1 MSHFA
6 QYIKSMAIFSEA
18 KQQEI
23 HWLFDSLINSLAIAE
38 RNAQGQRHSSAATSL
53 RHAKNLMRF
62 LNRSFQDLPDPQLV
76 SHLNDFFDML
86 ERSIDHSMQLP
97 LEEDLQ
103 EIRLLI
109 CDLHKGWEK
118 LLMPTTSAPTQGVTQ
133 EVGDL
138 SKGLL
143 A

>member
-6 QYIKSMAIFSEA
+6 QYIKSLAIFSEE

-38 RNAQGQRHSSAATSL
+38 RNAQAQRHASAGTSL

-62 LNRSFQDLPDPQLV
+62 LGRSFQDLPDPQLV
-76 SHLNDFFDML
+76 GHLDDFFGML
-86 ERSIDHSMQLP
+86 ERSMDHSMQLP

-103 EIRLLI
+103 EIRLLV
-109 CDLHKGWEK
+109 CELQKGWES
-118 LLMPTTSAPTQGVTQ
+118 LLMPTTSSPSRT
-133 EVGDL
+133 VGHTADL
-138 SKGLL
+138 SSELL

>member
-6 QYIKSMAIFSEA
+6 QYIQSLTIFSEE

-23 HWLFDSLINSLAIAE
+23 HWLFDSLVNSLAIAE
-38 RNAQGQRHSSAATSL
+38 RNAQAQRHASAATSL

-62 LNRSFQDLPDPQLV
+62 LNRSFQSLPDQKLV
-76 SHLNDFFDML
+76 GHLNEFFDMM
-86 ERSIDHSMQLP
+86 ERSVEHSMQLP

-103 EIRLLI
+103 EIRLLV
-109 CDLHKGWEK
+109 CDLQKGWET
-118 LLMPTTSAPTQGVTQ
+118 LLMPTTTSPNQLVPQRA
-133 EVGDL
+133 DL
-138 SKGLL
+138 AAGLL

>member
-6 QYIKSMAIFSEA
+6 QYIKSLAIFSEE

-38 RNAQGQRHSSAATSL
+38 RYAQAQRHASAGTSL

-62 LNRSFQDLPDPQLV
+62 LDRSFQDLPDSQLV
-76 SHLNDFFDML
+76 NHLKDFFGML
-86 ERSIDHSMQLP
+86 ERSMDHSMQLP

-103 EIRLLI
+103 EIRLLV
-109 CDLHKGWEK
+109 CELQKGWES
-118 LLMPTTSAPTQGVTQ
+118 LLMPTTSSPSQSIAQSTG
-133 EVGDL
+133 L
-138 SKGLL
+138 STELL

>member
-6 QYIKSMAIFSEA
+6 QYIKSLAIFSEE

-38 RNAQGQRHSSAATSL
+38 RNAQAQRHASAGTSL

-62 LNRSFQDLPDPQLV
+62 LDRSFQDLPDSQLV
-76 SHLNDFFDML
+76 SHLKDFFGML
-86 ERSIDHSMQLP
+86 ERSMDHSMQLP

-103 EIRLLI
+103 EIRLLV
-109 CDLHKGWEK
+109 CELQKGWDS
-118 LLMPTTSAPTQGVTQ
+118 LLMPTTSSPTQSVTQ
-133 EVGDL
+133 SNGL
-138 SKGLL
+138 STELL